1 MFINA
6 DQIIKE
12 MEKTPRQRREA
23 PEVLVQEANAG
34 SSLRITVSQLKD
46 LKTQPDYSKLRALA
60 GGLASAEREQ
70 PLEEELDTDE
80 LVEELKE
87 QLE

>member
-34 SSLRITVSQLKD
+34 SNLRVTVSQLKD

-60 GGLASAEREQ
+60 GLVSTSGGQ
-70 PLEEELDTDE
+70 PLEEELDADE

>member
-12 MEKTPRQRREA
+12 MEKTPRQRSGA
-23 PEVLVQEANAG
+23 PEVVVHEANVG
-34 SSLRITVSQLKD
+34 SSLRITMSQLKD

-60 GGLASAEREQ
+60 DNERDSREK
-70 PLEEELDTDE
+70 PPEEELDTDE

-87 QLE
+87 ELE